1 MSASAWTKRRAG
13 AWVALLVV
21 LATVVASCGS
31 ARHGDGAAGTSAPTT
46 ASSSSPPR
54 RGGGGLPAAPRVP
67 LGRSVVAAVQ
77 GRGPRTVQLPVAA
90 RRAGDNIAFYW
101 TCAQPVGAATY
112 QAFALGGSSG
122 PFARSGC
129 GPGATFGA
137 SPPRSMPTP
146 MRRLTIRAAATTRYW
161 LDIVIGRVTNTGGTL
176 TAPGVQD
183 E

>member
-1 MSASAWTKRRAG
+1 MSASAWTRRRCG
-13 AWVALLVV
+13 AWVASLVV
-21 LATVVASCGS
+21 LATLIGSCGS
-31 ARHGDGAAGTSAPTT
+31 ARHGDGAADTSAPTA
-46 ASSSSPPR
+46 ASSSSPPT
-54 RGGGGLPAAPRVP
+54 RGGDALPAEPRVP
-67 LGRSVVAAVQ
+67 LGRNVVEAVH
-77 GRGPRTVQLPVAA
+77 GRGSRTVQLPVVA

-146 MRRLTIRAAATTRYW
+146 MRLTIRAAATTRYW
-161 LDIVIGRVTNTGGTL
+161 LDIVIGRVTNAGGTL
-176 TAPGVQD
+176 MAPGTQD